1 MTKSTANTVALN
13 TANSAANLEAANN
26 TGTETGQENGTET
39 GGDVKQTRVT
49 LISALLAKD
58 VEGVAGVLLK
68 QGRSLDEIKGFADTL
83 KKAVPSFKTLLEA
96 QEEQRKLDEIRK
108 NEERKKEEEARSAA
122 ALLLEEAKQKA
133 INDMVEKLKA
143 NGVSPEM
150 ALSVA
155 QSTMGGGSSTRGST
169 APKQRVKCI
178 YNGKEFMVAVT
189 GNNKDA
195 TKQAIAESG
204 LEREAFIEKYK
215 AA

>member
-1 MTKSTANTVALN
+1 MTKSTAAAIS
-13 TANSAANLEAANN
+13 TANTSANLEAANN
-26 TGTETGQENGTET
+26 TGTETGTENGANTEST
-39 GGDVKQTRVT
+39 KQTRVT

-83 KKAVPSFKTLLEA
+83 KKAVPSFKALMEA
-96 QEEQRKLDEIRK
+96 QEEQRKKDELLK
-108 NEERKKEEEARSAA
+108 EEQRKKEEEARAAA
-122 ALLLEEAKQKA
+122 ALLVEEAKQKA
-133 INDMVEKLKA
+133 IKDMVDSLIAK
-143 NGVSPEM
+143 GVTPEM
-150 ALSVA
+150 ALQVA
-155 QSTMGGGSSTRGST
+155 QSTMGGGSSNRGST